1 MSRFSQPLVFVT
13 LALLI
18 GACQYFPSANDE
30 QGTPVA
36 RVYDSYLFQEDLEEI
51 VPTELKGDDSAQ
63 FVQNYLNVWAK
74 NELMIYKAEFN
85 LTEEQKE
92 FEEQIANY
100 RNDLLKFAY
109 LQKYVDDR
117 LDTTITEEQILN
129 YYQQNKENFVLKEN
143 ILKFRYLSVPADAPD
158 QKDIDKWFKS
168 GKEEDQ
174 EALLEYAL
182 KYSRGFSLQD
192 TSWVSYG
199 DLARLIPLQ
208 TYNEQEFLAR
218 NDFFKVQNDSLHYF
232 VDITEYKI
240 KDGSSPLNYVRDIIK
255 NTLINRRRL
264 ELISEL
270 EKGLLSDAIKKK
282 EFEVYP

>member
-1 MSRFSQPLVFVT
+1 M
-13 LALLI
+13 
-18 GACQYFPSANDE
+18 
-30 QGTPVA
+30 
-36 RVYDSYLFQEDLEEI
+36 
-51 VPTELKGDDSAQ
+51 
-63 FVQNYLNVWAK
+63 
-74 NELMIYKAEFN
+74 
-85 LTEEQKE
+85 
-92 FEEQIANY
+92 
-100 RNDLLKFAY
+100 
-109 LQKYVDDR
+109 
-117 LDTTITEEQILN
+117 
-129 YYQQNKENFVLKEN
+129 
-143 ILKFRYLSVPADAPD
+143 
-158 QKDIDKWFKS
+158 
-168 GKEEDQ
+168 
-174 EALLEYAL
+174 EYAL

-192 TSWVSYG
+192 TSWVSYR